1 MKEETRK
8 CKVCGRDLPES
19 EFRNGKTTRRT
30 CRSCYSKIKSEKYY
44 EQKNAAGMQDALVRM
59 IEATPVTEPEPDP
72 ALKEPDIIE
81 ANRNKAQRY
90 LREAKG
96 AFHDALDVLGRDNNT
111 DAFLRHISERNAALW
126 RWKHTQGEKPTTTD
140 TWI

>member
-1 MKEETRK
+1 MKEETKK

-19 EFRNGKTTRRT
+19 EFRNGKTTRKT

-44 EQKNAAGMQDALVRM
+44 EQKNTAGMQDALVRM
-59 IEATPVTEPEPDP
+59 IEATPVTEP
-72 ALKEPDIIE
+72 ARKETDIIE

-96 AFHDALDVLGRDNNT
+96 AFLDALDVLGRDNNM

-126 RWKHTQGEKPTTTD
+126 RWKHTQGGKPTTTES
-140 TWI
+140 WI

>member
-1 MKEETRK
+1 
-8 CKVCGRDLPES
+8 
-19 EFRNGKTTRRT
+19 
-30 CRSCYSKIKSEKYY
+30 
-44 EQKNAAGMQDALVRM
+44 M
-59 IEATPVTEPEPDP
+59 IEATPVTEPEPEL

-81 ANRNKAQRY
+81 INRNKAQRY
-90 LREAKG
+90 LREAKR
-96 AFHDALDVLGRDNNT
+96 AFLDALGVLGRDNNT